1 MELWVT
7 KRVDTQDRWTRAVT
21 IGNVYARESP
31 TVDASSDMN
40 LNERA
45 SILAELSPPFVIHEP
60 EEQLTPVV
68 FCSPHSGRIYP
79 QSFLAASRLDPHT
92 LRKSED
98 CYVDELFQ
106 SVVDLGA
113 PLIAARFPRAYLD
126 VNREPY
132 ELDPELFSG
141 RLPDFANTQSA
152 RVIGGLGTIARIVA
166 DSEEIYRERMPIG
179 VAFERIEQLYR
190 PFHAALAGLLEAT
203 RKRFGAAVLIDCH
216 SMPSSAIGQPPGARP
231 HFVLGDRFGASCDA
245 KLTRF
250 VRDLLQGQGHD
261 VQVNRPY
268 AGGFITEYYGNPARG
283 VQTLQIEINRA
294 LYLNEATLD
303 RTEHFG
309 RLADLLA
316 EMAARVF
323 AAVPLLLER
332 RAAAE

>member
-1 MELWVT
+1 M
-7 KRVDTQDRWTRAVT
+7 
-21 IGNVYARESP
+21 N
-31 TVDASSDMN
+31 AS
-40 LNERA
+40 ERA
-45 SILAELSPPFVIHEP
+45 SILAELTPPFLLHEP
-60 EEQLTPVV
+60 QEQLTPMI
-68 FCSPHSGRIYP
+68 FCSPHSGRVYP
-79 QSFLAASRLDPHT
+79 QAFLAASRLDPHT

-106 SVVDLGA
+106 SVVALGA

-152 RVIGGLGTIARIVA
+152 RVVGGLGTIARIVS

-179 VAFERIEQLYR
+179 VAFERIERLYR
-190 PFHAALAGLLEAT
+190 PFHAALSDLVENT
-203 RKRFGAAVLIDCH
+203 RRRFGMAILIDCH
-216 SMPSSAIGQPPGARP
+216 SMPSSSIGQPGMRP

-250 VRDLLQGQGHD
+250 VRDLLQGYGYG

-268 AGGFITEYYGNPARG
+268 AGGFITEYYGNPAHG
-283 VQTLQIEINRA
+283 VQTLQLEINRA
-294 LYLNEATLD
+294 LYLDEGTLQKTANFD
-303 RTEHFG
+303 NLG
-309 RLADLLA
+309 RLLQDI
-316 EMAARVF
+316 AAKMF
-323 AAVPLLLER
+323 AAVPMLLER

>member
-1 MELWVT
+1 
-7 KRVDTQDRWTRAVT
+7 
-21 IGNVYARESP
+21 
-31 TVDASSDMN
+31 MN
-40 LNERA
+40 LSERA
-45 SILAELSPPFVIHEP
+45 SILAELTPPFVVHEP

-79 QSFLAASRLDPHT
+79 KSFLAASRLDPHT

-106 SVVDLGA
+106 PVVALGA
-113 PLIAARFPRAYLD
+113 PMIAARFPRAYLD

-166 DSEEIYRERMPIG
+166 DSEDIYRERMPIG
-179 VAFERIEQLYR
+179 VAFERIERLYR
-190 PFHAALAGLLEAT
+190 PFHAALAHLLEAT
-203 RKRFGAAVLIDCH
+203 RQRFGFAVLIDCH
-216 SMPSSAIGQPPGARP
+216 SMPSSSIGQPPGARP

-250 VRDLLQGQGHD
+250 VRDLLQGNGYE

-268 AGGFITEYYGNPARG
+268 AGGFITEYYGNPSRG
-283 VQTLQIEINRA
+283 VQTLQLEINRA
-294 LYLNEATLD
+294 LYLDEASLD
-303 RTEHFG
+303 KSVNFG
-309 RLADLLA
+309 RLSGVLT

-323 AAVPLLLER
+323 EAVPVLLER